1 MRVSPF
7 EPEVP
12 ARPAEGQAGPLSE
25 EEGRAE
31 VRASPTTDDEDQ
43 RRDETID
50 EPGYGH
56 GV

>member
-1 MRVSPF
+1 MRASPF

-12 ARPAEGQAGPLSE
+12 ARRAEGQAGQRSE
-25 EEGRAE
+25 QEDRAD
-31 VRASPTTDDEDQ
+31 VNASPKTDDEDQ